1 MNFNLKKL
9 IKKIELVRSFHL
21 YIYAIL
27 GFVVGFAN
35 FEKVVYIELSD
46 IIHRNKIYQTSELR
60 RNIGKTDRKSR

>member
-1 MNFNLKKL
+1 MC
-9 IKKIELVRSFHL
+9 
-21 YIYAIL
+21 AIL

-60 RNIGKTDRKSR
+60 RNIGKTDGKNR